1 MGIRLAT
8 SVERRRRIR
17 RAVRHI
23 EERFRTQPDAQMQLA
38 ELADVACISLFHF
51 IRLYQHAV
59 GETPQATLRRL
70 RLQTARR
77 RLAAK
82 PALSVTEV
90 AFESGYD
97 SSQAFTRAYRRQF
110 GSVPSAR
117 ENDADLET
125 GPSASIVQLPPLQ
138 MRIMDVEESWG
149 GAWSAYDELMGHL
162 EVADVPR
169 RNQEMFG
176 VISPERA
183 FNHACALENAA
194 VRSTFRL
201 DRRRLDGGLHACLS
215 GQPDAV
221 WERLDRDEPLKQ
233 ARSNDRPMLLRYLND
248 PAYRV
253 NAEQKIRLYVPL
265 QSRARP
271 DDLLR
276 LL

>member
-23 EERFRTQPDAQMQLA
+23 EERFRAQPDAQMQLA

-117 ENDADLET
+117 KNDADLET
-125 GPSASIVQLPPLQ
+125 GLSASIVQLPPLQ

-183 FNHACALENAA
+183 FDHACALENAA

-201 DRRRLDGGLHACLS
+201 DRRCLDGGLHACLS

-221 WERLDRDEPLKQ
+221 WARLDRDEPLKQ

-253 NAEQKIRLYVPL
+253 NAEQKIKLYVPL
-265 QSRARP
+265 HSRARP

-276 LL
+276 LP